1 MFLFLGISTNAHD
14 RDEAGRSVAANHT
27 GAEIQQQSPER
38 VVTSVLALSDSA
50 DSSKLPPESSTSDTC
65 TGSGSNK
72 KTSPPLTSQSAASSC
87 DSLSSNSTL
96 TSKNTSTTS
105 VSATVLQH
113 KAGATSDSGTSD
125 STTNSAFP
133 GSSTLRVNEM
143 VHNSTENRASG
154 GPTVTSADVDGSV
167 EKGVSGSATGT
178 ESLLLVRPQTVTV
191 GRQKSE
197 DDMEHMQEVADDLV
211 AKLMDDEEGQEKL
224 ITSLQQTSV
233 AEKWYYRDPQGEV
246 QGWCHSVW

>member
-1 MFLFLGISTNAHD
+1 
-14 RDEAGRSVAANHT
+14 
-27 GAEIQQQSPER
+27 
-38 VVTSVLALSDSA
+38 
-50 DSSKLPPESSTSDTC
+50 
-65 TGSGSNK
+65 
-72 KTSPPLTSQSAASSC
+72 
-87 DSLSSNSTL
+87 
-96 TSKNTSTTS
+96 
-105 VSATVLQH
+105 
-113 KAGATSDSGTSD
+113 
-125 STTNSAFP
+125 
-133 GSSTLRVNEM
+133 M